1 MGNKHK
7 KHKNEYTQS
16 QLLKMEINFP
26 ILYEDA
32 DMCRKL
38 LVAYLHDQTAGMDV
52 DAKYDYAKKHIFPLC
67 KKIDLFLEL
76 DKLKN
81 PILVATY
88 FRIRKNFTQTAS
100 DCFCLISLVEILL
113 IIRRFYI
120 TCTDDEILE
129 MALNF
134 CFKTNITKDL
144 IQEELFNIREAI
156 KKQKTD

>member
-16 QLLKMEINFP
+16 QLLNMEINCP

-67 KKIDLFLEL
+67 KKNRF
-76 DKLKN
+76 
-81 PILVATY
+81 V
-88 FRIRKNFTQTAS
+88 FGIR
-100 DCFCLISLVEILL
+100 
-113 IIRRFYI
+113 
-120 TCTDDEILE
+120 
-129 MALNF
+129 
-134 CFKTNITKDL
+134 
-144 IQEELFNIREAI
+144 
-156 KKQKTD
+156 